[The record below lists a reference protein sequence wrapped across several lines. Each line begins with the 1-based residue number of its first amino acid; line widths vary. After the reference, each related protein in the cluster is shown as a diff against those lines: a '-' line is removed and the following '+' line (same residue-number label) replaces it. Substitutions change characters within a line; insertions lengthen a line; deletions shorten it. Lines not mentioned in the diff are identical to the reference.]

1 MHCRIQKFDTAARGS
16 FFGARTLS
24 LSVYDLRQTTS
35 KRNTKH
41 CLILKSPSAFRI
53 VIIWSLIEYASLRLS
68 QRNFSAWRY
77 VQGFIG
83 DWLIIRGLKHA

>member
-16 FFGARTLS
+16 FFGARIS
-24 LSVYDLRQTTS
+24 LSVYNLRQTIF

-53 VIIWSLIEYASLRLS
+53 VIIWSSSMRRSVSASEIF
-68 QRNFSAWRY
+68 QPGDMFKFS
-77 VQGFIG
+77 
-83 DWLIIRGLKHA
+83 